1 MLKSTGKNHVGPSPS
16 GDEAVPLPANVNL
29 SAMQLQAA
37 DASRLLK
44 VLGNAQRLRVLCLL
58 VAREMSVGQI
68 NEQLPDLSQ
77 SALSQ
82 HLARLREEGLVQTR
96 REAQTIWY
104 TLKQGPAE
112 QIITT
117 LYGIYCEPGTE
128 DDQVYAAGP
137 ARNAVRKKA
146 RER

>member
-1 MLKSTGKNHVGPSPS
+1 MLKSTGGIHVEPCRS
-16 GDEAVPLPANVNL
+16 GDEVVPLPANANL
-29 SAMQLQAA
+29 RAMQAQAA
-37 DASRLLK
+37 DASNLLK
-44 VLGNAQRLRVLCLL
+44 ALANAQRLRVLCLL
-58 VAREMSVGQI
+58 VEREMSVGQI

-82 HLARLREEGLVQTR
+82 HLAKLREEELVLTR

-117 LYGIYCEPGTE
+117 LYGIYCVPDSRGMRTCAS
-128 DDQVYAAGP
+128 VP
-137 ARNAVRKKA
+137 ARGATRKKTSK
-146 RER
+146 R

>member
-1 MLKSTGKNHVGPSPS
+1 
-16 GDEAVPLPANVNL
+16 
-29 SAMQLQAA
+29 MQAQAA

-44 VLGNAQRLRVLCLL
+44 ALANAQRLRVLCLL
-58 VAREMSVGQI
+58 VEREMSVGQI

-82 HLARLREEGLVQTR
+82 HLAKLREEGLVLTR

-104 TLKQGPAE
+104 TLKQGPVE

-117 LYGIYCEPGTE
+117 LYGIYCVPGSKGVRAGAPVPTS
-128 DDQVYAAGP
+128 AAT
-137 ARNAVRKKA
+137 RKKTGK
-146 RER
+146 R

>member
-1 MLKSTGKNHVGPSPS
+1 M
-16 GDEAVPLPANVNL
+16 PLPANANL
-29 SAMQLQAA
+29 SAMQPRVA

-44 VLGNAQRLRVLCLL
+44 ALGNAQRLRVLCLL
-58 VAREMSVGQI
+58 VDREMSVGQI

-82 HLARLREEGLVQTR
+82 HLAKLREEGLVVTR

-104 TLKQGPAE
+104 TLEHGPAQ

-128 DDQVYAAGP
+128 FDRVCAATP
-137 ARNAVRKKA
+137 ARKAVRRKS

>member
-1 MLKSTGKNHVGPSPS
+1 MSPPVKL
-16 GDEAVPLPANVNL
+16 DLV
-29 SAMQLQAA
+29 AMQARSD

-44 VLGNAQRLRVLCLL
+44 ALGNAQRLRVLCLL

-82 HLARLREEGLVQTR
+82 HLAKLREEGLVQTR

-104 TLKQGPAE
+104 TLESGPAQ
-112 QIITT
+112 QIITS
-117 LYGIYCEPGTE
+117 LYHIYCAPA
-128 DDQVYAAGP
+128 DDGLCAPAPAKP
-137 ARNAVRKKA
+137 ARKKT
-146 RER
+146 RSR